1 MSDRLSFNSQIECDD
16 IFTPEFQTL
25 LVNLHDKFNDEV
37 KQIRKERIENQEKA
51 RNGIMPSPLEKSEA
65 NGEWKIGELPDDL
78 RKPGIEISG
87 PAGIASMLINAL
99 NPGPGGV
106 RAEGDLDDDEDAA
119 GHTLEDSIHATRNR
133 MNATLGTLTFDNQST
148 GKHYELQPGKIP
160 FFMHRERGLHLD
172 EPSVT
177 IDNEP
182 ISATILGTALTLFF
196 GGRAQHKSG
205 DGVYFY
211 IPKTESARET
221 KFYNS
226 LFTEIKN
233 SVSEINDIN
242 IKAIILIESLPAVFQ
257 MEEMLH
263 ALGEYAAGLNAAR
276 WDLKASIL
284 EYVMHDKDFVW
295 PDRFDVTIQNTE
307 FMSNIFRRLVAI
319 CLKHDA
325 VPIGGMATALPSRDE
340 EVNIEAAKSIKADK
354 EWEAKQG
361 FIRAW
366 VAHIYHMDPAAEPF
380 KKLRESGWEP
390 SEDMKNPD
398 NYPVKIDNPN
408 GTLTKEGTRQN
419 VRTLLEYIEGWLNGR
434 GAKGIDRLA
443 GKPGK
448 RPALMEDLATARIST
463 GQIAQRIVHKSFSED
478 TEEEHTFKLVKEIIN
493 DETKDIINLLGDDAT
508 DDQKSNYEKSSK
520 IAMQWIKNYTDYEF
534 RSLGSYTRDDLE
546 KIASSPDAF

>member
-1 MSDRLSFNSQIECDD
+1 LSKRLSYESSIECSD
-16 IFTPEFQTL
+16 IFTEEFQNL
-25 LVNLHDKFNDEV
+25 LVKLHDKFNNEV
-37 KQIRKERIENQEKA
+37 SEIRKERIANQEKA
-51 RNGIMPSPLEKSEA
+51 RKGIMPQLLEPSDA
-65 NGEWKIGELPDDL
+65 NGQWEISDLPEDL
-78 RKPGIEISG
+78 RTPGIEISG

-119 GHTLEDSIHATRNR
+119 GHTLEDSIHAARNR
-133 MNATLGTLTFDNQST
+133 MQATLGTLQFDNEKT

-172 EPSVT
+172 EPQVT
-177 IDNEP
+177 VDGNP
-182 ISATILGTALTLFF
+182 ISATVLGTALTLFF
-196 GGRAQHKSG
+196 GGREQHKKG
-205 DGVYFY
+205 EGVYFY

-233 SVSEINDIN
+233 SVNELSDVK
-242 IKAIILIESLPAVFQ
+242 IKGIILIESLPAVFQ
-257 MEEMLH
+257 MEEMLY

-284 EYVMHDKDFVW
+284 EYVMHDENFVW

-319 CLKHDA
+319 CLKHNA
-325 VPIGGMATALPSRDE
+325 VPIGGMATALPSKDE

-361 FIRAW
+361 FLRAW

-390 SEDMKNPD
+390 SEEMKNPD
-398 NYPVKIDNPN
+398 NYPVKIENPK

-443 GKPGK
+443 GRPGK

-463 GQIAQRIVHKSFSED
+463 GQIAQRIIHKSVSED
-478 TEEEHTFKLVKEIIN
+478 TEEEHNFKLVKEIIK
-493 DETKDIINLLGDDAT
+493 DETKDIINLLGDNASDI
-508 DDQKSNYEKSSK
+508 QKSNYGKSSK
-520 IAMQWIKNYTDYEF
+520 IAMQWIKNYTEYEF

-546 KIASSPDAF
+546 KISDSPDAF

>member
-1 MSDRLSFNSQIECDD
+1 MSKRLSYESSIECSD
-16 IFTPEFQTL
+16 IFTEEFQNL
-25 LVNLHDKFNDEV
+25 LVKLHDKFNNEV
-37 KQIRKERIENQEKA
+37 SEIRKERIANQEKA
-51 RNGIMPSPLEKSEA
+51 RKGIMPQLLEPSDA
-65 NGEWKIGELPDDL
+65 NGQWEISDLPEDL
-78 RKPGIEISG
+78 RTPGIEISG

-119 GHTLEDSIHATRNR
+119 GHTLEDSIHAARNR
-133 MNATLGTLTFDNQST
+133 MQATLGTLQFDNEKT

-172 EPSVT
+172 EPQVT
-177 IDNEP
+177 VDGNP
-182 ISATILGTALTLFF
+182 ISATVLGTALTLFF
-196 GGRAQHKSG
+196 GGREQHKKG
-205 DGVYFY
+205 EGVYFY

-233 SVSEINDIN
+233 SVNELSDVK
-242 IKAIILIESLPAVFQ
+242 IKGIILIESLPAVFQ
-257 MEEMLH
+257 MEEMLY

-284 EYVMHDKDFVW
+284 EYVMHDENFVW

-319 CLKHDA
+319 CLKHNA
-325 VPIGGMATALPSRDE
+325 VPIGGMATALPSKDE

-361 FIRAW
+361 FLRAW

-390 SEDMKNPD
+390 SEEMKNPD
-398 NYPVKIDNPN
+398 NYPVKIENPK

-443 GKPGK
+443 GRPGK

-463 GQIAQRIVHKSFSED
+463 GQIAQRIIHKSVSED
-478 TEEEHTFKLVKEIIN
+478 TEEEHNFKLVKEIIN
-493 DETKDIINLLGDDAT
+493 DETKDIINLLGDNASDI
-508 DDQKSNYEKSSK
+508 QKSNYGKSSK
-520 IAMQWIKNYTDYEF
+520 IAMQWIKNYTEYEF

-546 KIASSPDAF
+546 KISDSPDAF

>member
-1 MSDRLSFNSQIECDD
+1 MSKRLSYESSIECSD
-16 IFTPEFQTL
+16 IFTEEFQNL
-25 LVNLHDKFNDEV
+25 LVKLHDKFNNEV
-37 KQIRKERIENQEKA
+37 SEIRKERIANQEKA
-51 RNGIMPSPLEKSEA
+51 RKGIMPQLLEPSDA
-65 NGEWKIGELPDDL
+65 NGQWEISDLPEDL
-78 RKPGIEISG
+78 RTPGIEISG

-119 GHTLEDSIHATRNR
+119 GHTLEDSIHAARNR
-133 MNATLGTLTFDNQST
+133 MQATLGTLQFDNEKT

-172 EPSVT
+172 EPQVT
-177 IDNEP
+177 VDGNP
-182 ISATILGTALTLFF
+182 ISATVLGAALTLFF
-196 GGRAQHKSG
+196 GGREQHKKG
-205 DGVYFY
+205 EGVYFY

-233 SVSEINDIN
+233 SVNELSDVK
-242 IKAIILIESLPAVFQ
+242 IKGIILIESLPAVFQ
-257 MEEMLH
+257 MEEMLY

-284 EYVMHDKDFVW
+284 EYVMHDENFVW

-319 CLKHDA
+319 CLKHNA
-325 VPIGGMATALPSRDE
+325 VPIGGMATALPSKDE

-361 FIRAW
+361 FLRAW

-390 SEDMKNPD
+390 SEEMKNPD
-398 NYPVKIDNPN
+398 NYPVKIENPK

-443 GKPGK
+443 GRPGK

-463 GQIAQRIVHKSFSED
+463 GQIAQRIIHKSVSED
-478 TEEEHTFKLVKEIIN
+478 TEEEHNFKLVKEIIK
-493 DETKDIINLLGDDAT
+493 DETKDIINLLGDNASDI
-508 DDQKSNYEKSSK
+508 QKTNYGKSSK
-520 IAMQWIKNYTDYEF
+520 IAMQWIKNYTEYEF

-546 KIASSPDAF
+546 KISNSPDAF

>member
-1 MSDRLSFNSQIECDD
+1 MSKRLSYQSSIECSD
-16 IFTPEFQTL
+16 IFTEEFQNL
-25 LVNLHDKFNDEV
+25 LVKLHDKFNNEV
-37 KQIRKERIENQEKA
+37 SEIRKERIANQEKA
-51 RNGIMPSPLEKSEA
+51 RKGIMPQLLEPSDA
-65 NGEWKIGELPDDL
+65 NGQWEISDLPEDL
-78 RKPGIEISG
+78 RTPGIEISG

-119 GHTLEDSIHATRNR
+119 GHTLEDSIHAARNR
-133 MNATLGTLTFDNQST
+133 MQATLGTLQFDNEKT

-172 EPSVT
+172 EPQVT
-177 IDNEP
+177 VDGNP
-182 ISATILGTALTLFF
+182 ISATVLGTALTLFF
-196 GGRAQHKSG
+196 GGREQHKKG
-205 DGVYFY
+205 EGVYFY

-233 SVSEINDIN
+233 SVNELSDVK
-242 IKAIILIESLPAVFQ
+242 IKGIILIESLPAVFQ
-257 MEEMLH
+257 MEEMLY

-284 EYVMHDKDFVW
+284 EYVMHDENFVW

-319 CLKHDA
+319 CLKHNA
-325 VPIGGMATALPSRDE
+325 VPIGGMATALPSKDE

-361 FIRAW
+361 FLRAW

-390 SEDMKNPD
+390 SEEMKNPD
-398 NYPVKIDNPN
+398 NYPVKIENPK

-443 GKPGK
+443 GRPGK

-463 GQIAQRIVHKSFSED
+463 GQIAQRIIHKSVSED
-478 TEEEHTFKLVKEIIN
+478 TEEEHNFKLVKEIIN
-493 DETKDIINLLGDDAT
+493 DETKDIINLLGDNASDI
-508 DDQKSNYEKSSK
+508 QKSNYGKSSK
-520 IAMQWIKNYTDYEF
+520 IAMQWIKNYTEYEF

-546 KIASSPDAF
+546 KISDSPDAF

>member
-1 MSDRLSFNSQIECDD
+1 MSKRLSYKSSIECSD
-16 IFTPEFQTL
+16 IFTEEFQNL
-25 LVNLHDKFNDEV
+25 LVKLHDKFNNEV
-37 KQIRKERIENQEKA
+37 SEIRKERIANQEKA
-51 RNGIMPSPLEKSEA
+51 RKGIMPQLLEPSDA
-65 NGEWKIGELPDDL
+65 NGQWEISDLPEDL
-78 RKPGIEISG
+78 RTPGIEISG

-119 GHTLEDSIHATRNR
+119 GHTLEDSIHAARNR
-133 MNATLGTLTFDNQST
+133 MQATLGTLQFDNEKT

-172 EPSVT
+172 EPQVT
-177 IDNEP
+177 IDGNP
-182 ISATILGTALTLFF
+182 ISATVLGTALTLFF
-196 GGRAQHKSG
+196 GGREQHRKG
-205 DGVYFY
+205 EGVYFY

-233 SVSEINDIN
+233 SVNELSDVK
-242 IKAIILIESLPAVFQ
+242 IKGIILIESLPAVFQ
-257 MEEMLH
+257 MEEMLY

-284 EYVMHDKDFVW
+284 EYVMHDENFVW

-319 CLKHDA
+319 CLKHNA
-325 VPIGGMATALPSRDE
+325 VPIGGMATALPSKDE

-361 FIRAW
+361 FLRAW

-390 SEDMKNPD
+390 SEEMKNPD
-398 NYPVKIDNPN
+398 NYPVKIENPK

-443 GKPGK
+443 GRPGK
-448 RPALMEDLATARIST
+448 RPSLMEDLATARIST
-463 GQIAQRIVHKSFSED
+463 GQIAQRIIHKSVSED
-478 TEEEHTFKLVKEIIN
+478 TEEEHNFKLVKEIIN
-493 DETKDIINLLGDDAT
+493 DETKDIINLLGDNASDI
-508 DDQKSNYEKSSK
+508 QKKNYGKSSK
-520 IAMQWIKNYTDYEF
+520 IAMQWIKNYTEYEF

-546 KIASSPDAF
+546 KISDSPDAF